1 MAKIIMLMA
10 GLLSLLVAILHIIIV
25 FIGAEGYR
33 FFGAGEQMAKMAEQ
47 GSWIPAIV
55 TLAIAVVFAIWAAYA
70 FASAGLVAKM
80 PLQKTALVAIS
91 AIYIIRALAVLALVI
106 KPELA
111 TSFNIWSSLTSLLI
125 GLFYAFGSYYL
136 EFAAN

>member
-1 MAKIIMLMA
+1 MLVA

-33 FFGAGEQMAKMAEQ
+33 FFGAGEQMAKLAEQ

-80 PLQKTALVAIS
+80 PLQKIALVAIS
-91 AIYIIRALAVLALVI
+91 VIYIIRGLVVLALLV

-125 GLFYAFGSYYL
+125 GLFYAYGSYYL
-136 EFAAN
+136 EFVAN

>member
-1 MAKIIMLMA
+1 MLVA

-33 FFGAGEQMAKMAEQ
+33 FFGAGEQMAKLAEQ

-55 TLAIAVVFAIWAAYA
+55 TLAIAVVFSIWAAYA

-80 PLQKTALVAIS
+80 PLQKIALVAIS
-91 AIYIIRALAVLALVI
+91 VIYIIRGLVVLALLV

-125 GLFYAFGSYYL
+125 GFFYAYGSYYL
-136 EFAAN
+136 EFVAN